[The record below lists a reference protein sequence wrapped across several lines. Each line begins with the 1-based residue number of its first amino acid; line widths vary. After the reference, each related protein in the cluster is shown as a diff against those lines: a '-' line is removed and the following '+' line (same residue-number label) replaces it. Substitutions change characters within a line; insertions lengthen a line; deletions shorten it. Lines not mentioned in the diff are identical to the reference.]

1 LAAGTADLVT
11 FATAF
16 AKRVRGSQVDA
27 TFRHLVK
34 EYQEYIL
41 VSLCVVMEQHGI
53 SVDVI
58 NEVMRECISES
69 SDEYLQRL
77 RYAAIWLNQ
86 TIVELQ
92 ATTHWGGRV
101 GEAIFISGSKSL
113 EEYHQLIGFGSG
125 GLPMSKIVRLWANK
139 QSRQDIIDKFRD
151 EKYTSDEVRAL
162 NDTPFS
168 IPAFIK
174 TIVKDKL
181 TYGTKYS

>member
-1 LAAGTADLVT
+1 M
-11 FATAF
+11 AF

-27 TFRHLVK
+27 TFRYLVK

-77 RYAAIWLNQ
+77 RCVAIWLNQ

-92 ATTHWGGRV
+92 ATTHWGERV
-101 GEAIFISGSKSL
+101 GEAIFINGSKSL
-113 EEYHQLIGFGSG
+113 EEYYQLIGFSSG
-125 GLPMSKIVRLWANK
+125 GLPISKIVRL
-139 QSRQDIIDKFRD
+139 
-151 EKYTSDEVRAL
+151 
-162 NDTPFS
+162 
-168 IPAFIK
+168 
-174 TIVKDKL
+174 
-181 TYGTKYS
+181 